1 MSMSSTTTT
10 AAPGNKPAPRQRR
23 QAPGAGA
30 AFNPI
35 PTIVASSA
43 MFLACM
49 DTLITNLA
57 LPTIEA
63 ELGGGMV
70 AQQWVVDGYTL
81 PFAVLLLLA
90 GNLSDRFGAKRA
102 FVAGTASFALSSVI
116 CSAAGTIGALIFG
129 RAIMGVAAALILPS
143 SMALIN
149 EAYRDEASR
158 RRALA
163 VWGVGGSASAAA
175 GPLLGGLLV
184 PIHWSLVFSINIP
197 VCLVV
202 LALCTKIERSPQVP
216 APIDFVGQVLAVIG
230 LTGIAG
236 GIIEGGAEGFGAPLP
251 LALLTIGAIG
261 TVAFLIS
268 QAHVA
273 HPMMPLALFESHGM
287 RLALLGG
294 FAIILN
300 WNGLVFVTTLFLQ
313 QAQGLSPIV
322 SGLAFV
328 PSAITSTVGNLLSDR
343 LSGQRGVRFTILL
356 GVCIIASCYALMM
369 AGSAVGVLSTWLIAL
384 AVSLAGLG
392 GGMTTPSLAGLVL
405 RSVSPEQSGIASAVF
420 NTLRQ
425 VGGAIGI
432 ALFGAFVTIFSPMT
446 AGLAVSFTLS
456 LILLA
461 AVFAVAVRPAR

>member
-1 MSMSSTTTT
+1 MSMSSTIT

-102 FVAGTASFALSSVI
+102 FVVGTAGFALSSVI

-129 RAIMGVAAALILPS
+129 RAVMGVAAALILPS

-236 GIIEGGAEGFGAPLP
+236 GIIESGAEGFGAPLP

-369 AGSAVGVLSTWLIAL
+369 AGSAVGALSTWLIAL

-405 RSVSPEQSGIASAVF
+405 KSVSPEQSGIASAVF

-432 ALFGAFVTIFSPMT
+432 ALFGAFVTIFNPMT

-461 AVFAVAVRPAR
+461 AVFAVAVRPTR